1 MALKSGMNTGYYG
14 AQGGIMPL
22 FSCGA
27 QALAPSLLTG
37 DGSHM
42 GLWTSVVL
50 HVAALAINMS
60 ANIVFFTASHSEGA
74 DLGWTWALVSLL
86 FHVLAVLATLTYTG
100 FVKNALSMPT
110 TFTFM
115 LGFFSVALVATAKIS
130 FLHASFPADSVEVVL
145 YNLSIVF
152 QALGLASIFANA
164 FACAAKSGGL

>member
-1 MALKSGMNTGYYG
+1 MALKSGMNTGFYG
-14 AQGGIMPL
+14 AQGAIAPL

-100 FVKNALSMPT
+100 FVKDALAMPST
-110 TFTFM
+110 LTFM
-115 LGFFSVALVATAKIS
+115 LGFFSIALVATAKIS

-145 YNLSIVF
+145 YNLALTF
-152 QALGLASIFANA
+152 QALGLSSVLANA
-164 FACAAKSGGL
+164 LACASKAGGI